1 MSFFSHLFEKKT
13 KSIEP
18 FSMHAVGLDMH
29 SHLIPGIDDG
39 SPNLETS
46 IELIQKLMEFGYN
59 SIVTT
64 PHIYKEIYPNT
75 AEIIL
80 AGKKIVL
87 DELERLN
94 IKVRFEAAAEYFCDE
109 HLIDLLNNKQL
120 LTFNG
125 NHVLFELSFDSEP
138 YYYKDAVFQM
148 QLNGYQPVLAHP
160 ERYTYWH
167 EKFSHYENAFD
178 RDVFLQVNINSFTGQ
193 YGPGVKRMAEKM
205 VDAGIISYL
214 GTDTHHIGHV
224 NLWETARRNPYLKKL
239 VDSGNLL
246 NSQY

>member
-1 MSFFSHLFEKKT
+1 MSFLSKFFNKET
-13 KSIEP
+13 KNIDP
-18 FSMHAVGLDMH
+18 IYMDLVGMDMH
-29 SHLIPGIDDG
+29 SHLIPGIDVG
-39 SPNLETS
+39 SPDLETS
-46 IELIQKLMEFGYN
+46 IELILRLKEFGFKK
-59 SIVTT
+59 IITT
-64 PHIYKEIYPNT
+64 PHIYKELYPNT

-80 AGKKIVL
+80 QGKKIIQ
-87 DELERLN
+87 DEIQKRN
-94 IKVRFEAAAEYFCDE
+94 IDIQFDAAAEYFCDE
-109 HLIDLLNNKQL
+109 HFIDLLNNKNL

-167 EKFSHYENAFD
+167 EKFSNFENAFE

-193 YGPGVKRMAEKM
+193 YGPGVKKMAEKL
-205 VDAGIISYL
+205 VDAGLISYL

-239 VDSGNLL
+239 VESGNLL
-246 NSQY
+246 NQHY

>member
-1 MSFFSHLFEKKT
+1 MSFLSTLFPKKN
-13 KSIEP
+13 KVIEP
-18 FSMHAVGLDMH
+18 ISMHAVGMDMH
-29 SHLIPGIDDG
+29 SHLIPGLDDG
-39 SPNLETS
+39 APNIETS
-46 IELIQKLMEFGYN
+46 IELILKLKEFGYH
-59 SIVTT
+59 SIITT

-80 AGKKIVL
+80 EGKKKVL
-87 DELERLN
+87 EELALRN
-94 IKVRFEAAAEYFCDE
+94 IDIRFDAAAEYFCDE
-109 HLIDLLNNKQL
+109 HFIDLLNNKQL

-160 ERYTYWH
+160 ERYVYWH
-167 EKFSHYENAFD
+167 EKMTNYENAFD

-193 YGPGVKRMAEKM
+193 YGPGVKKMAERL
-205 VDAGIISYL
+205 VDAGLISYL

-224 NLWETARRNPYLKKL
+224 NLWETASRNPFLKKL
-239 VDSGNLL
+239 VESGNLL
-246 NSQY
+246 NQQY